1 MKSEKFIQTHNQIL
15 LDEYQEQGPF
25 ILGPYSSYTW
35 RHDPRHL
42 FFTLA
47 RYKFCSKLLAGK
59 KRVLEV
65 GCGDAVGSQ
74 MMLQTVGAMHC
85 TDLEP
90 LIIEDDIRRHG
101 CDGRLSFE
109 TVDITRAAPQ
119 GEFDAAIS
127 LDVLEHIPSSS
138 DDDYMRNIC
147 RNLSPQGVL
156 IVGTPNITADA
167 YASPNSRD
175 GHINLKSHDAL
186 VSLMGGYFHNVFLF
200 SMNDETVHTG
210 FYPMA
215 HYFMAVGVGLKK

>member
-1 MKSEKFIQTHNQIL
+1 MSNECFIQTHNQIL
-15 LDEYQEQGPF
+15 LDEYVEHGPF

-47 RYKFCSKLLAGK
+47 RYKFCAKMLAGK
-59 KRVLEV
+59 QNVLEI
-65 GCGDAVGSQ
+65 GCGDAIGSQ
-74 MMLQTVGAMHC
+74 LMLQTVGNMHC

-101 CDGRLSFE
+101 NSGRLTFE
-109 TVDITRAAPQ
+109 VVDITASKPT
-119 GEFDAAIS
+119 GTFDAAFS
-127 LDVLEHIPSSS
+127 LDVLEHIPLNA
-138 DDDYMRNIC
+138 DHQYLANIC
-147 RNLSPQGVL
+147 ATLTDNAVL
-156 IVGTPNITADA
+156 LIGTPNVTADV

-186 VSLMGGYFHNVFLF
+186 KHLMEQYFHNVFIF
-200 SMNDETVHTG
+200 SMNDELVHTG

-215 HYFMAVGVGLKK
+215 HYFFGMGVGRK